1 MYGRRVPI
9 HLLVRCTVGGNR
21 GFGATHS
28 QSPQKHF
35 LGIPDLDLFEVNPF
49 HDNVELLAE
58 LIERGNPVL
67 LFENKT
73 LYSRH
78 CVREGALDDLFSW
91 RFIGPRREFAKI
103 CIEEPESPD
112 AVIVASGSVV
122 FSALEAARRAF
133 LDHELETV
141 ILTPAQLHPFPLA
154 PILDDLARAKRILVI
169 EEGIAGGSWAESVA
183 TAIYSRLWGRLEN
196 PVICLHSKS
205 SIIPCAR
212 HLEERVLL
220 QSDHVFEALIG
231 ESVRA

>member
-1 MYGRRVPI
+1 MAGACPSTCWYVAPWAETGVSARPTAKVPRSTFSVFPTWI
-9 HLLVRCTVGGNR
+9 CSR
-21 GFGATHS
+21 S
-28 QSPQKHF
+28 
-35 LGIPDLDLFEVNPF
+35 IPFTTKVNPF

-103 CIEEPESPD
+103 CIEESESPD

-183 TAIYSRLWGRLEN
+183 IAIYSRLWGRLEN
-196 PVICLHSKS
+196 PVICLHSK
-205 SIIPCAR
+205 PGD
-212 HLEERVLL
+212 LPPFQEF
-220 QSDHVFEALIG
+220 DHSLRQAP
-231 ESVRA
+231 